1 MKHILAI
8 SNNNLQIF
16 AYDISLVGGNYKGD
30 LQITFNLGTKYD
42 NKQVTVLHKKQNN
55 EIETFEQKVVNG
67 KVTIKVNELSPFMI
81 ALEDTLDNN
90 TEQNNNGSN
99 KPQETTPTE
108 NKPTVNKGEKDE
120 TPKTGIQ
127 DITYIITAVVIISA
141 IGIIATIKRK
151 QSKH

>member
-1 MKHILAI
+1 MKNTLAI

-67 KVTIKVNELSPFMI
+67 KTRNSKNWNTRYNIYHNSSCNNISSRNNSNNKKETIKTLKYKWTGKNKASPIF
-81 ALEDTLDNN
+81 
-90 TEQNNNGSN
+90 
-99 KPQETTPTE
+99 
-108 NKPTVNKGEKDE
+108 KGGAKSEE
-120 TPKTGIQ
+120 IKTHK
-127 DITYIITAVVIISA
+127 V
-141 IGIIATIKRK
+141 KK
-151 QSKH
+151 